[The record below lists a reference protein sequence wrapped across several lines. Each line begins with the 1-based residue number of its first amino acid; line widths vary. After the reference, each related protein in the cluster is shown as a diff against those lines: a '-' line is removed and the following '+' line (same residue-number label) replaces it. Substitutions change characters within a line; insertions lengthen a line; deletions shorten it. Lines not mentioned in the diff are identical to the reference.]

1 MNILFVAHAFP
12 DKNKPLTGGFP
23 AYLYRVSSALIEM
36 GHKPIILAGG
46 QRNDSWVHKGIEII
60 RVRTGSFESRTES
73 LSVAVSAYMKS
84 YRLNQEIKKL
94 EAKMKIDIIQFTSLW
109 APALL
114 YYGKTPAVMRL
125 SSYSK
130 TYFSPV
136 NCTVHTRDYV
146 NMMTW
151 LERHASKRCNA
162 VFGPCRVIAGDFG
175 KDIKRNVYVIETPF
189 VEDVDA
195 YDNAYIEKDLKG
207 KKYALFFGVLSE
219 HKGICVIGQCLREF
233 LEKNEDY
240 YFVFAG
246 HDMVVNGENTVRML
260 RRCAGTY
267 ADRVIILSAL
277 LHDQLYPIIQNADFV
292 VLPSL
297 MDNLPN
303 ACIEAMHFGKV
314 VIGTDGASF
323 EQLIRHRVSG
333 LLCRIGD
340 PDDLLDKLQMAVA
353 LSEDEK
359 GKIGERAKARIDRL
373 KPEHVVNKLL
383 QLYRCVI
390 ENSKEK

>member
-23 AYLYRVSSALIEM
+23 AYLYRVSLALIEM

-46 QRNDSWVHKGIEII
+46 QRNDSWVYKGIEII
-60 RVRTGSFESRTES
+60 RVKTGDFDSRNES

-84 YRLNQEIKKL
+84 YRLNQEIKRL
-94 EAKMKIDIIQFTSLW
+94 ETKIKIDIIQFTSLW

-130 TYFSPV
+130 TYFSPA
-136 NCTVHTRDYV
+136 NCTVLTRAYV
-146 NMMTW
+146 NMMAW

-162 VFGPCRVIAGDFG
+162 VFGPCRVIADDFG
-175 KDIKRNVYVIETPF
+175 EDIKRNVYIVETPF

-195 YDNAYIEKDLKG
+195 YDNAYIERDLKD

-219 HKGICVIGQCLREF
+219 HKGICVIGQCLQEF

-240 YFVFAG
+240 YFVFVG

-267 ADRVIILSAL
+267 ADRVITLPVL
-277 LHDQLYPIIQNADFV
+277 LHDKLYPIIQNADFV

-323 EQLIRHRVSG
+323 EQLIQHRVSG
-333 LLCRIGD
+333 LLCKIGD
-340 PDDLLDKLQMAVA
+340 SDDLLDKMQRAVA
-353 LSEDEK
+353 LSDDEK
-359 GKIGERAKARIDRL
+359 RKIGERAKARIDKLR
-373 KPEHVVNKLL
+373 PEYVVNKLL
-383 QLYRCVI
+383 QLYSCVI
-390 ENSKEK
+390 ENSKEN